1 VNADE
6 FSGIKHAGQLLDGL
20 TQHES
25 SCADMQAP
33 VIIRG
38 FDPVDFANLFSFLG
52 IILLIGIVKK
62 NAIMIVD
69 FALDAQRAEGLEPA
83 RAV

>member
-1 VNADE
+1 
-6 FSGIKHAGQLLDGL
+6 
-20 TQHES
+20 
-25 SCADMQAP
+25 MQAP

-62 NAIMIVD
+62 NAIIIVD